1 MWQTHAKEE
10 LAATTQA
17 LFVPGRIFP

>member
-1 MWQTHAKEE
+1 MKRHYFISDNLDD

-17 LFVPGRIFP
+17 LAAAG